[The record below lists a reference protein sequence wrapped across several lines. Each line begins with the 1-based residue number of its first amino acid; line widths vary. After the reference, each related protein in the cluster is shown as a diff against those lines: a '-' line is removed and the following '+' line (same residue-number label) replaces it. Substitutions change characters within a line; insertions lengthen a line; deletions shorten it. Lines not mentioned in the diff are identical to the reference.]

1 MTATVP
7 VSAFYQLPKSLFADE
22 KYQVL
27 SNDAKL
33 LYTMMRD
40 RFRLSMINNWKD
52 VMGVYIKMTRKAICD
67 LLKRSEPTVRKIIAE
82 LIEIGL
88 IKEKRV
94 GLTQANKIYV
104 QLLDGESETAFQSR
118 EKTNEQSEKNP
129 DFVPDR
135 KPFAS
140 NKNYRKQ
147 IQFRKLNSKP
157 EFPQNGDVWEE
168 NGQKYTYHHGYT
180 QRYYDAEYLASF
192 SYDFMNGINPA
203 AK

>member
-1 MTATVP
+1 MVDTVP
-7 VSAFYQLPKSLFADE
+7 VAAFYQLPKSLFADE
-22 KYQVL
+22 KYQGL

-40 RFRLSMINNWKD
+40 RFRLSIMNNWKD
-52 VMGVYIKMTRKAICD
+52 AIGVYIKMTRKAICD

-82 LIEIGL
+82 LIGIGL

-104 QLLDGESETAFQSR
+104 QLLEGESETTFQSK
-118 EKTNEQSEKNP
+118 EKSNPSSATKP
-129 DFVPDR
+129 DFVPER
-135 KPFAS
+135 KPFAP

-147 IQFRKLNSKP
+147 IQFRRLTSKP
-157 EFPQNGDVWEE
+157 DLPQNGDIWEE
-168 NGQKYTYHHGYT
+168 NGQKYSYHHGFT
-180 QRYYDAEYLASF
+180 QRYYDAV
-192 SYDFMNGINPA
+192 DFANLGFDLYGDGSQA